1 MIIFIGFL
9 IAITSIAV
17 WWGMRDSLEIEIG
30 MEIKRMSNAYFNIGI
45 SFDSH
50 SLQDGCEEQEI
61 KLGLFFVNLVVIFF
75 KCEGKEN

>member
-61 KLGLFFVNLVVIFF
+61 KIGLFFVNLVVIFF
-75 KCEGKEN
+75 KCTGEEN

>member
-1 MIIFIGFL
+1 MIILIGFL

-17 WWGMRDSLEIEIG
+17 WWGMQSSLEIEVG
-30 MEIKRMSNAYFNIGI
+30 LEIKRMSNAYFNIGI
-45 SFDSH
+45 SFDVH